1 MTLKPGNDILGDL
14 MKYVF
19 DHTCSLHTFHYEDED
34 LEKRIK
40 EKRMA
45 ELWRKDIKVGDL
57 IDAVKGDLKAK
68 AWCRA
73 VVDEITEDQEEDR
86 FYIKFQNESANY
98 DRIVGRWSSE
108 IAPLNT
114 YSTENE
120 WKVDIKVGDEL
131 DAFDKAKVWYPSTVL
146 DIKE

>member
-1 MTLKPGNDILGDL
+1 MTLKSGNDILGDL

-45 ELWRKDIKVGDL
+45 ELWRKDIKVGDM

-73 VVDEITEDQEEDR
+73 VVDEITED
-86 FYIKFQNESANY
+86 
-98 DRIVGRWSSE
+98 
-108 IAPLNT
+108 
-114 YSTENE
+114 
-120 WKVDIKVGDEL
+120 
-131 DAFDKAKVWYPSTVL
+131 
-146 DIKE
+146 